1 MGLRHRYET
10 DDEIDHQDK
19 QRESTVWG
27 NVLPSFHVRAEACI
41 GPLALESVSTLALE
55 SVSTSVCHGGFTA
68 SRSQR
73 EHIRAVAYHL
83 AGSYPTPRK

>member
-27 NVLPSFHVRAEACI
+27 NVLRSFHVRAEARI
-41 GPLALESVSTLALE
+41 GPLVLASVC
-55 SVSTSVCHGGFTA
+55 TSVCHGGCTA

-73 EHIRAVAYHL
+73 EHIRDVAYHL